1 MEWIDW
7 GMDNIQ
13 KFTCNHSKFATEK
26 KTIMICE
33 DEPDV
38 LLSFELILESKYNII
53 MVDSGQKCVEKYIS
67 EISHGNK
74 IHLVLLD
81 YKLRGGVM
89 GDSVARKIKEYSETK
104 VILISAYNIDDK
116 LVNELKNGSYI
127 TKYVLKPIDLEC
139 LTNLIDEIIKN

>member
-1 MEWIDW
+1 
-7 GMDNIQ
+7 MDNIQ
-13 KFTCNHSKFATEK
+13 KFTYNYSKFATEK

-53 MVDSGQKCVEKYIS
+53 MVDSGQKCVEKYIA
-67 EISHGNK
+67 EISQGNK

-81 YKLRGGVM
+81 YKLRGGGM

-104 VILISAYNIDDK
+104 VILISAYNIDD
-116 LVNELKNGSYI
+116 ELIKELQNGSYI
-127 TKYVLKPIDLEC
+127 TKYVLKPIDSER
-139 LTNLIDEIIKN
+139 LTNLIDEVIKN

>member
-1 MEWIDW
+1 MSGVD

-13 KFTCNHSKFATEK
+13 KFTYNYSKFATEK

-53 MVDSGQKCVEKYIS
+53 MVDSGQKCVEKYIA
-67 EISHGNK
+67 EISQGNK

-104 VILISAYNIDDK
+104 VILISAYNIDDE
-116 LVNELKNGSYI
+116 LVKELQNGSYI
-127 TKYVLKPIDLEC
+127 TKYGLKPIDSER
-139 LTNLIDEIIKN
+139 LTNLIDDIIKN

>member
-1 MEWIDW
+1 
-7 GMDNIQ
+7 MDNIQ
-13 KFTCNHSKFATEK
+13 KFPYNHNKSATEK

-53 MVDSGQKCVEKYIS
+53 MVDSGQKCVEKYIA
-67 EISHGNK
+67 EISRGNK

-104 VILISAYNIDDK
+104 VILISAYNIDDE
-116 LVNELKNGSYI
+116 LVKELKNGSYI
-127 TKYVLKPIDLEC
+127 TKYVLKPIDSER
-139 LTNLIDEIIKN
+139 LTNLIDDIIKN

>member
-13 KFTCNHSKFATEK
+13 KFTCSQSKFATEK

-53 MVDSGQKCVEKYIS
+53 MVDSGQKCVEKYIA
-67 EISHGNK
+67 EISQGNK

-81 YKLRGGVM
+81 YKLCGSVM
-89 GDSVARKIKEYSETK
+89 GDSVVRKIKEYSETK

-127 TKYVLKPIDLEC
+127 TKYVLKPIDSER